1 MLRFQKSRK
10 IVCNRPKVRR
20 RALLVS
26 LGMLLA
32 LPLMGCGRK
41 APPVKPKDSKYPRDY
56 PAQ

>member
-1 MLRFQKSRK
+1 MSRYQKSRK
-10 IVCNRPKVRR
+10 NVCERPIVRR
-20 RALLVS
+20 RALLAS
-26 LGMLLA
+26 LGVLLV